1 MIIWTLKIPEL
12 SDRFVVLNTAL
23 ESFIP
28 KTREW
33 VMPGKLR
40 TTESLRKY
48 MTHFH
53 VSRWSS
59 CSEQTDRKSSP
70 AASRLEPNEVI
81 KQNMTLTDDSF
92 RVLLTFLWNSPTRS
106 WWKLKRRRRES
117 FRQDVPSSE
126 NLWCCLWSPT
136 RNRNWTRNKVRLLHG
151 VTDIYSSKHG
161 KLFYHETKQVRY
173 GQHKKKRRRGNGAPA
188 RGRPGCSLDHLQT
201 AAGPLPKLRFED

>member
-1 MIIWTLKIPEL
+1 ML
-12 SDRFVVLNTAL
+12 
-23 ESFIP
+23 
-28 KTREW
+28 
-33 VMPGKLR
+33 GKLR

-48 MTHFH
+48 LTRFR

-81 KQNMTLTDDSF
+81 KLNMTLTGDSF
-92 RVLLTFLWNSPTRS
+92 SRFRLFWRSFETLRLVLGGS
-106 WWKLKRRRRES
+106 WSAGGERASGRCSFFWKPLVLFVKPDRHGA
-117 FRQDVPSSE
+117 VPHV
-126 NLWCCLWSPT
+126 T

-188 RGRPGCSLDHLQT
+188 RGRPGFSLDHGEAPSCGSTSQFTVCWRLKQI
-201 AAGPLPKLRFED
+201 K